1 MWVLWDY
8 VYRGPKDLRVA
19 KVPFV
24 WTLRRF
30 FVGLVWACLVLLLWF
45 VCVAFCVWF
54 CYCIVVCL
62 FVCLFVCLIF
72 GELFRY
78 VLLYT
83 WTLKSTKKLERLE
96 FQSVWATWSTSRQ
109 NWTVPN
115 KTERQAF
122 AFSMA
127 ACSCVKWA
135 QVWHHR
141 SAIRWFFSKLSI
153 SNCLAYWPRHFSRIY
168 QTISA
173 NQGMNGT
180 RTTFFGDT
188 QLAKSFHGIP

>member
-1 MWVLWDY
+1 MLCYASVQVGMYALKTT
-8 VYRGPKDLRVA
+8 YRMLQLSI
-19 KVPFV
+19 
-24 WTLRRF
+24 TMNNTN
-30 FVGLVWACLVLLLWF
+30 
-45 VCVAFCVWF
+45 
-54 CYCIVVCL
+54 I
-62 FVCLFVCLIF
+62 
-72 GELFRY
+72 
-78 VLLYT
+78 YT